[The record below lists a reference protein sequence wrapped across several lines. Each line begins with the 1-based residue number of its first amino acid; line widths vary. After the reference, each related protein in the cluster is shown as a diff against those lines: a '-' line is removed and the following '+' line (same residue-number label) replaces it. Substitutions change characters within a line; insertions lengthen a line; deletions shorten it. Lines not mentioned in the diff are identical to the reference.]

1 MSWYTEHQLLND
13 MEMMGREME
22 YVREN
27 LLILEDEMKFL
38 EGELDNANAALKA
51 AWGLMSG
58 EQRLL
63 LLENDYAEELFWK
76 SPERKRRDFDV

>member
-1 MSWYTEHQLLND
+1 MSWYTEHQMLND

-22 YVREN
+22 HVREG

-38 EGELDNANAALKA
+38 EGELDKANAALKA
-51 AWGLMSG
+51 AWGLMRG

-63 LLENDYAEELFWK
+63 LLENGYAEELFWNT
-76 SPERKRRDFDV
+76 PERKWRDSDV